1 MGKIDART
9 HEYLSDNVK
18 FADIINYF
26 IYNGEQIISPNQ
38 LHEMDTSEIAFPYK
52 EGESSE
58 IIQRFRDILKY
69 ACMKTD
75 EKTAY
80 LILGMENQS
89 FIQYAMPVK
98 NLLYDAEQ
106 YAKQVVITAKK
117 HSKDKTSEKI
127 TSGEFLTGFYKDDKL
142 IPVITIVIFW
152 SSDVWDGP
160 MSLHEMMKISDKHLL
175 RLIPDYRINLVAPYN
190 MNNEDFDKLKTTI
203 SEAFKFIK
211 YSKDKNKLIEVL
223 NNDSIFQDIDRE
235 TAELIRDVTGT
246 SFNLNESEDNINMC
260 VAINQMIQEEK
271 ILEAIEIYREYGE
284 SDEYII
290 NKLMSK
296 FKVARE
302 YIVSLLSPQNNE

>member
-1 MGKIDART
+1 M
-9 HEYLSDNVK
+9 
-18 FADIINYF
+18 
-26 IYNGEQIISPNQ
+26 
-38 LHEMDTSEIAFPYK
+38 
-52 EGESSE
+52 
-58 IIQRFRDILKY
+58 
-69 ACMKTD
+69 
-75 EKTAY
+75 
-80 LILGMENQS
+80 
-89 FIQYAMPVK
+89 
-98 NLLYDAEQ
+98 LYDAEQ

-117 HSKDKTSEKI
+117 HSKDKPSEKI

-190 MNNEDFDKLKTTI
+190 MNNEDFDKLKTTV

-246 SFNLNESEDNINMC
+246 SFNLNESEDNVNMC